1 MFAFTAF
8 VSNTSFQVACKKWV
22 VYFLHQL
29 GRPSWVATTCLLI
42 KVWEHSHNTSMVL
55 FHLVYSFLYTTPT
68 IGKQMVLLGLR
79 LSATFFPSPLTGYD
93 ILSIRKR
100 CLLGPLVPLP
110 NASLPLDGLT
120 AFMLP
125 DRWS

>member
-1 MFAFTAF
+1 
-8 VSNTSFQVACKKWV
+8 
-22 VYFLHQL
+22 
-29 GRPSWVATTCLLI
+29 
-42 KVWEHSHNTSMVL
+42 MVL
-55 FHLVYSFLYTTPT
+55 FHLVYSFLHNPNNRQTNG
-68 IGKQMVLLGLR
+68 IGAAVVANI
-79 LSATFFPSPLTGYD
+79 LSLTGYD
-93 ILSIRKR
+93 ISSMRKR